1 MAKRKQN
8 RDIGNLESCIIV
20 VDYNPRVSDDLDLD
34 IRCFKDRNEAR
45 EHGYTN
51 PRYLDKH
58 AIRLGDIIK
67 AIKKEE
73 TFIY

>member
-1 MAKRKQN
+1 MAKRRKN
-8 RDIGNLESCIIV
+8 REIGNLESCIIV
-20 VDYNPRVSDDLDLD
+20 VDYNPQVSDDLD

-73 TFIY
+73 TYIY

>member
-1 MAKRKQN
+1 MAKRRKN
-8 RDIGNLESCIIV
+8 REIGNLESCIIV
-20 VDYNPRVSDDLDLD
+20 VDYNPQVSDNLD

-67 AIKKEE
+67 AIKQEE
-73 TFIY
+73 TFVY

>member
-1 MAKRKQN
+1 MATRKQN
-8 RDIGNLESCIIV
+8 REIGNLDSCIIV
-20 VDYNPRVSDDLDLD
+20 VDYNPQVSDNLD

>member
-8 RDIGNLESCIIV
+8 REIGNLESCIIV
-20 VDYNPRVSDDLDLD
+20 VDYNPQVSDDLD

-51 PRYLDKH
+51 PKYLDKH

>member
-1 MAKRKQN
+1 MATKKKN
-8 RDIGNLESCIIV
+8 REIGNLESCIIV
-20 VDYNPRVSDDLDLD
+20 VDYNPQVSDDLD

-67 AIKKEE
+67 AIKKEQ

>member
-8 RDIGNLESCIIV
+8 REIGNLESCIIV
-20 VDYNPRVSDDLDLD
+20 VDYNPSVNDDLD

>member
-1 MAKRKQN
+1 MGTRKQN
-8 RDIGNLESCIIV
+8 REIGNLDSCIIV
-20 VDYNPRVSDDLDLD
+20 VDYNPQVSDNLD

-51 PRYLDKH
+51 PKYLDKH
-58 AIRLGDIIK
+58 AIRLGNIIK
-67 AIKKEE
+67 AIKKKE

>member
-8 RDIGNLESCIIV
+8 REIGNLESCIIV
-20 VDYNPRVSDDLDLD
+20 VDYNPQVSDNLD

-51 PRYLDKH
+51 PKYLDKH

-67 AIKKEE
+67 AIKQEE

>member
-8 RDIGNLESCIIV
+8 REIGNLESCIIV
-20 VDYNPRVSDDLDLD
+20 VDYNPSVNDDLD

-67 AIKKEE
+67 AIKKEQ

>member
-1 MAKRKQN
+1 MSAKKKN
-8 RDIGNLESCIIV
+8 REIGNLESCIIV
-20 VDYNPRVSDDLDLD
+20 VDYNPQVSDNLD

>member
-1 MAKRKQN
+1 MATKKKN
-8 RDIGNLESCIIV
+8 REIGNLESCIIV
-20 VDYNPRVSDDLDLD
+20 VDYNPRVIDDLD

-51 PRYLDKH
+51 PKYLDKH

>member
-1 MAKRKQN
+1 MTKRKQN

-20 VDYNPRVSDDLDLD
+20 VDYDPRVSDDLD

-51 PRYLDKH
+51 PRYLDNH

-67 AIKKEE
+67 AIKKEH
-73 TFIY
+73 THIY

>member
-1 MAKRKQN
+1 MAKRKKN
-8 RDIGNLESCIIV
+8 REIGNLESCIIV
-20 VDYNPRVSDDLDLD
+20 VDYNPSVSDDLD

>member
-1 MAKRKQN
+1 MAKRRKN
-8 RDIGNLESCIIV
+8 REIGNLESCIIV
-20 VDYNPRVSDDLDLD
+20 VDYNPSISDDLD

-73 TFIY
+73 TYIY

>member
-8 RDIGNLESCIIV
+8 REIGNLESCIIV
-20 VDYNPRVSDDLDLD
+20 VDYNPQVSDDLD

>member
-1 MAKRKQN
+1 MATKKKN
-8 RDIGNLESCIIV
+8 REIGNLESCIIV
-20 VDYNPRVSDDLDLD
+20 VDYNPQVSDDLD

-51 PRYLDKH
+51 PKYLDKH

>member
-1 MAKRKQN
+1 MATRKQN
-8 RDIGNLESCIIV
+8 REIGNLDSCIIV
-20 VDYNPRVSDDLDLD
+20 VDYNPQVSDNLD

-73 TFIY
+73 TFVY

>member
-1 MAKRKQN
+1 MATKKQN
-8 RDIGNLESCIIV
+8 REIGNLDSCIIV
-20 VDYNPRVSDDLDLD
+20 IDYNPQVSDNLD

-51 PRYLDKH
+51 PKYLDKH

-67 AIKKEE
+67 AIKKKE
-73 TFIY
+73 TFVY

>member
-1 MAKRKQN
+1 MAKRRKN
-8 RDIGNLESCIIV
+8 REIGNLESCIIV
-20 VDYNPRVSDDLDLD
+20 VDYNPSVSDNLD

-67 AIKKEE
+67 SIKQEE

>member
-1 MAKRKQN
+1 MATRKKN
-8 RDIGNLESCIIV
+8 REIGNLDSCIIV
-20 VDYNPRVSDDLDLD
+20 VDYNPQVSDNLD

-51 PRYLDKH
+51 PKYLDKH

>member
-1 MAKRKQN
+1 MATRKQN
-8 RDIGNLESCIIV
+8 REIGNLDSCIIV
-20 VDYNPRVSDDLDLD
+20 VDYNPQVSDNLD

-67 AIKKEE
+67 AIKKKE
-73 TFIY
+73 TFVY

>member
-1 MAKRKQN
+1 MAARKKN
-8 RDIGNLESCIIV
+8 REIGNLESCIIV
-20 VDYNPRVSDDLDLD
+20 VDYNPQVSDDLD

>member
-8 RDIGNLESCIIV
+8 REIGNLESCIIV
-20 VDYNPRVSDDLDLD
+20 VDYNPSVSDDLD

>member
-1 MAKRKQN
+1 MAKRRKN
-8 RDIGNLESCIIV
+8 REIGNLESCIIV
-20 VDYNPRVSDDLDLD
+20 VDYNPQVSDNLD

-73 TFIY
+73 TFVY

>member
-1 MAKRKQN
+1 MSARKKN
-8 RDIGNLESCIIV
+8 REIGNLDSCIIV
-20 VDYNPRVSDDLDLD
+20 VDYNPQVSDDLD

-51 PRYLDKH
+51 PKYLDKH

>member
-1 MAKRKQN
+1 MAKRRKN
-8 RDIGNLESCIIV
+8 REIGNLDSCIIV
-20 VDYNPRVSDDLDLD
+20 VDYNPQVSDNLD

-67 AIKKEE
+67 AIKQEE
-73 TFIY
+73 TFVY

>member
-1 MAKRKQN
+1 MATRKRN
-8 RDIGNLESCIIV
+8 REIGNLESCIIV
-20 VDYNPRVSDDLDLD
+20 VDYNPSVSDDLD

-51 PRYLDKH
+51 PKYLDKH

>member
-8 RDIGNLESCIIV
+8 REIGNLDSCIIV
-20 VDYNPRVSDDLDLD
+20 VDYNPQVNDNVD
-34 IRCFKDRNEAR
+34 IRCFKDRNKTR

-58 AIRLGDIIK
+58 AI
-67 AIKKEE
+67 
-73 TFIY
+73 

>member
-1 MAKRKQN
+1 MATRKRN
-8 RDIGNLESCIIV
+8 REIGNLDSCIIV
-20 VDYNPRVSDDLDLD
+20 VDYNPSVSDDLD

>member
-8 RDIGNLESCIIV
+8 REIGNLESCIIV
-20 VDYNPRVSDDLDLD
+20 VDYNPQVSDNLD

-51 PRYLDKH
+51 PKYLDKH

>member
-8 RDIGNLESCIIV
+8 REIGNLDSCIIV
-20 VDYNPRVSDDLDLD
+20 VDYNPQVSDDLD

>member
-1 MAKRKQN
+1 MARRKQN
-8 RDIGNLESCIIV
+8 REIGNLESCIIV
-20 VDYNPRVSDDLDLD
+20 VDYNPSVSDDLD

>member
-1 MAKRKQN
+1 MATKKKN
-8 RDIGNLESCIIV
+8 REIGNLESCIIV
-20 VDYNPRVSDDLDLD
+20 VDYNPQVSDNLD

-51 PRYLDKH
+51 PKYLDKH

-67 AIKKEE
+67 TIKKEE

>member
-1 MAKRKQN
+1 MSARKKN
-8 RDIGNLESCIIV
+8 REIGNLESCIIV
-20 VDYNPRVSDDLDLD
+20 VDYNPQVSDDLD

>member
-1 MAKRKQN
+1 MTTKKKN
-8 RDIGNLESCIIV
+8 REIGNLESCIIV
-20 VDYNPRVSDDLDLD
+20 VDYNPQVSDNLD

-51 PRYLDKH
+51 PKYLDKH

>member
-1 MAKRKQN
+1 MATRRQN
-8 RDIGNLESCIIV
+8 REIGNLDSCIIV
-20 VDYNPRVSDDLDLD
+20 VDYNPQVSDNLD

>member
-1 MAKRKQN
+1 MTTRKQN
-8 RDIGNLESCIIV
+8 REIGNLDSCIIV
-20 VDYNPRVSDDLDLD
+20 VDYNPQVSDDLD

-67 AIKKEE
+67 AIKKKE
-73 TFIY
+73 TFVY

>member
-8 RDIGNLESCIIV
+8 REIGNLESCIIV
-20 VDYNPRVSDDLDLD
+20 VDYNPSVNDDLD

-67 AIKKEE
+67 AIKKEQ
-73 TFIY
+73 TFVY